1 MRKIHTNI
9 SSVFIIAIGD
19 VTMIGKL
26 FNFSGCNEN
35 HAFPRGRQTL
45 EAGLKAKT
53 EMIRRELERNID
65 KEQAQLC
72 SDKIIMLSKE
82 LDKLIFEY
90 YVKGKEG

>member
-1 MRKIHTNI
+1 
-9 SSVFIIAIGD
+9 
-19 VTMIGKL
+19 
-26 FNFSGCNEN
+26 
-35 HAFPRGRQTL
+35 
-45 EAGLKAKT
+45 
-53 EMIRRELERNID
+53 MIRRELERNID